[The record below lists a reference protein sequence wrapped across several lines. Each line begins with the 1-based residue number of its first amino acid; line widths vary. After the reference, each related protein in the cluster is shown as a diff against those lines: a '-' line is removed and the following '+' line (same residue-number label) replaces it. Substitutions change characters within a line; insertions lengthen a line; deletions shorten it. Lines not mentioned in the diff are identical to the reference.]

1 MLLEFTK
8 MTGAGND
15 FILADNRTKK
25 ISLTPEQV
33 ARLCDRRFGVGAD
46 GLILL
51 VPCTTGR
58 ADWAWNFWN
67 SDGSAAE
74 MCGNGARCFARY
86 VQRVANWTQPEL
98 SFETAAGVIRAEFAG
113 KRVTVNLTPP
123 QGLKLNE
130 PVTTSSGVLEVSSIN
145 TGVPHAVVFVPD
157 ADKAM
162 VQETG
167 RELRFHPHF
176 APRGTNVNFVEVKG
190 PGHIRVR
197 TYERGVE
204 GETLAC
210 GTGVSAAAL
219 ISAVIHRFPSPVCVE
234 VQGGDELRV
243 SFEEHDGEFS
253 DVRLNGPASFVF
265 EGRVEV

>member
-67 SDGSAAE
+67 SDVSAAE

-145 TGVPHAVVFVPD
+145 TGVPHAVAF
-157 ADKAM
+157 
-162 VQETG
+162 
-167 RELRFHPHF
+167 
-176 APRGTNVNFVEVKG
+176 
-190 PGHIRVR
+190 
-197 TYERGVE
+197 
-204 GETLAC
+204 
-210 GTGVSAAAL
+210 
-219 ISAVIHRFPSPVCVE
+219 
-234 VQGGDELRV
+234 
-243 SFEEHDGEFS
+243 
-253 DVRLNGPASFVF
+253 
-265 EGRVEV
+265 